1 MYLILKVD
9 IDKNVCETVEIPEA
23 QVSAS
28 SAPHTNGIIFAFEDI
43 TGFGCY
49 SALGRAPGF
58 IGRGA
63 DAGKISNYN

>member
-1 MYLILKVD
+1 MGK
-9 IDKNVCETVEIPEA
+9 TVEIPEA

-28 SAPHTNGIIFAFEDI
+28 SAPYTNGIIFAFEDI

-63 DAGKISNYN
+63 DAGWIPNNYNIIKQLSK